1 MATGIDFSP
10 PFTLLEG
17 GGYNK
22 DNVSATS
29 DESSDSFNSLKQMT
43 SGKPPRHLSVM
54 RHSVSSIKLL
64 GQADLVSLIILTF
77 SLFFGDADS
86 IHSFLLNIIC
96 IMSFQFHG
104 MV

>member
-17 GGYNK
+17 AGYNK
-22 DNVSATS
+22 DN

-64 GQADLVSLIILTF
+64 GQADLVSNHCYIFYI
-77 SLFFGDADS
+77 SGDADS
-86 IHSFLLNIIC
+86 IHSFFSNIFC
-96 IMSFQFHG
+96 
-104 MV
+104 V